1 MALTLKIDSSA
12 LNWTVALKAAGL
24 ATLVLSLGLLLD
36 VDLALTATLGIV
48 AAGLADSP
56 DFYQQRLQSTALMVT
71 SFTLATVSVTLL
83 FPWPWLFAVGLFSSC
98 YLFMRMP
105 VLGQK
110 YGSISLCSLIIAI
123 YTMLGYSTYAN
134 PWVQPLW
141 LVIGALSYALLSL
154 VINALYPTRW
164 VDKQLDNVFRQI
176 SLYQLTKTRLFQRA
190 ANINDIQVKLTAQSA
205 DIAEQLGVI
214 RHGLYV
220 HQQRNKQQVGSSQM
234 DRFFKAQLL
243 HERLSS
249 SHLDY
254 ERLQKV
260 LPRTLLAET
269 RTILVKIARVIGA
282 RQTPPEIEQELNYA
296 IDTLE
301 QNRANLKDVP
311 PRFAYMLKNLK
322 KVTALCFHEQHFPEP
337 EQSFSPFSSISIK
350 QYLQQAFDFTLSI
363 NRHAL
368 RMATIMLAA
377 YGLIQLSGD
386 EHAYWLMLSCLLVVK
401 PNYHDT
407 KKRVDKRVY
416 GTIVGVVLAA
426 GLSYLALP
434 EIILIALLPG
444 FILLFFLFFHFNYA
458 ISVAV
463 ITVFVAMSLDIQ
475 GYPANEALMVRTFVT
490 ILGAVM
496 AMTAMRYLWPDWQ
509 HKQSRKIISQLFANI
524 AKYQQAIFEQY
535 FSQATDESTAF
546 RLSRYHAYQSEAE
559 LVRHWQHMLAE
570 PSAKQRLSPDLYQ
583 LVGLSHHLLSH
594 LSALS
599 THRNQ
604 LQSSHAAE
612 RLASLGETIQN
623 ELCLMHDYLL
633 LKSEQRPSLSLQHEA
648 LMRAINQLLPQ
659 LVGNELLIAYQLQL
673 IGKDLKKI
681 RQLLL
686 NGKW

>member
-1 MALTLKIDSSA
+1 MALTLPIDASK
-12 LNWTVALKAAGL
+12 LNWTIALKAAGL
-24 ATLVLSLGLLLD
+24 ATLILSLGLVFNLD
-36 VDLALTATLGIV
+36 IALTATLGVV
-48 AAGLADSP
+48 AAGLSDSP
-56 DFYQQRLQSTALMVT
+56 DFYQHRRQSTLLMAF
-71 SFTLATVSVTLL
+71 SFTLASVSVTLL
-83 FPWPWLFAVGLFSSC
+83 FPWPWLFALGLFSST

-110 YGSISLCSLIIAI
+110 YGAISLCSLIIAI

-134 PWVQPLW
+134 PWQQPLW

-154 VINALYPTRW
+154 LINALYPTRW
-164 VDKQLDNVFRQI
+164 LDKQLDQIFRQI
-176 SLYQLTKTRLFQRA
+176 SLYQLTKTRLFQRES
-190 ANINDIQVKLTAQSA
+190 NINDIQVKLTAQSA

-220 HQQRNKQQVGSSQM
+220 YQQRNKQQVGSSQM

-254 ERLQKV
+254 QRLQKV

-269 RTILVKIARVIGA
+269 RTVLVKIARVIGA
-282 RQTPPEIEQELNYA
+282 NKVNSEVEEELNLA
-296 IDTLE
+296 IDDIE
-301 QNRANLKDVP
+301 RSRANLKDVP

-337 EQSFSPFSSISIK
+337 EQKFSPFRAISLK
-350 QYLQQAFDFTLSI
+350 QYFQQLFDFSLSV

-368 RMATIMLAA
+368 RMATIMLVA
-377 YGLIQLSGD
+377 YGMIQGVGD

-416 GTIVGVVLAA
+416 GTIIGVILAA
-426 GLSYLALP
+426 GLSFLALP
-434 EIILIALLPG
+434 DLVTTALLPG
-444 FILLFFLFFHFNYA
+444 LVLLFFLFFHVNYA

-463 ITVFVAMSLDIQ
+463 ITIFVAMSLDIQ
-475 GYPANEALMVRTFVT
+475 GYPANEALAVRTIVT
-490 ILGAVM
+490 IIGALM
-496 AMTAMRYLWPDWQ
+496 ALTAMRYLWPDWQ
-509 HKQSRKIISQLFANI
+509 HKQSRKIISQLFTNI
-524 AKYQQAIFEQY
+524 AAYQRAIFEQY
-535 FSQATDESTAF
+535 FNQSAEESTEF

-570 PSAKQRLSPDLYQ
+570 PSAKQRLSPELYQ

-599 THRNQ
+599 THRSQ
-604 LQSSHAAE
+604 LQSSQAAQS
-612 RLASLGETIQN
+612 LAALGERFQD
-623 ELCLMHDYLL
+623 ELIVMHDYLL
-633 LKSEQRPSLSLQHEA
+633 LKSAQRPSLSLQHDT
-648 LMRAINQLLPQ
+648 LMRSINQLLPQ

-673 IGKDLKKI
+673 IGKDLKQI